1 MTKIEFLAASLPD
14 GLKCEYVHKTLDKI
28 EVKYKIFK
36 LDCIDF
42 GQSWKYWTSDKEFT
56 KHFSLAGK
64 GFRGCDFKPIIR
76 HIDTLTQE
84 CVQADYNE
92 GKPFIPIVELGKLIR
107 NGYWYLDNNG
117 ATVAD
122 KDLFL
127 FLSYTDVDGYFYCED
142 LNNGNLVSVNQLQ
155 LFQQLIRWHYW
166 PNKPENEEV
175 VYVTETFNPYK

>member
-1 MTKIEFLAASLPD
+1 MTKIEFLAASLPY
-14 GLKCEYVHKTLDKI
+14 GLKHQLTEKGIFNLDMEYPNSRNNCMKI
-28 EVKYKIFK
+28 IGTCGEDYDLSDGDWGVGY
-36 LDCIDF
+36 IDI
-42 GQSWKYWTSDKEFT
+42 DE
-56 KHFSLAGK
+56 
-64 GFRGCDFKPIIR
+64 FKPIIR
-76 HIDTLTQE
+76 HTDTLTQD
-84 CVQADYNE
+84 CVQADYNNGE
-92 GKPFIPIVELGKLIR
+92 PFIPIVELGKLIR

-166 PNKPENEEV
+166 PNMPENEEV
-175 VYVTETFNPYK
+175 VYVTNEFNPYK